1 MATVGDRV
9 GKPGRHSLLGG
20 LLLNHLRTLIA
31 TLGVFYRTPFS
42 SLMTSAVLG
51 IALALPAGLYLI
63 LQNVQQLGA
72 GWDGTARISL
82 FIQRS
87 LADEQAAKLADRL
100 QQWPEI
106 ARVTFKTRDEA
117 LEEFRRYSGFGGAL
131 RALKGNPLP
140 AVIIIQP
147 TRQFSKPRAI
157 AKLLGKLQAMP
168 QTERAQLDLQWV
180 KRLFSIMEIGER
192 AVYVIAGLL
201 ALAVL
206 LIIGNTIRLDIQNRR
221 DEIIITKLIG
231 ATNAFIRRPFLYSGF
246 WYGIVGG
253 LLAWLM
259 VGIAIRLLAGPV
271 NHLST
276 LYASKYTLSGLGLA
290 PSLVLLGSAALLG
303 LIGSWLAV
311 RRHLNAIEPT

>member
-1 MATVGDRV
+1 MAAAADRAL
-9 GKPGRHSLLGG
+9 KSGRHSLLGG
-20 LLLNHLRTLIA
+20 FVLNHLRTLIA

-82 FIQRS
+82 FIKRS
-87 LADEQAAKLADRL
+87 LPDERAAKLADRL

-117 LEEFRRYSGFGGAL
+117 LDEFKRHSGFAGAL

-147 TRQFSKPRAI
+147 TRQSSKPRSI
-157 AKLLGKLQAMP
+157 AKLLGKLQTMP

-192 AVYVIAGLL
+192 AVFVIAGLL

-231 ATNAFIRRPFLYSGF
+231 ATNAFIRRPFLYGGF

-253 LLAWLM
+253 VFAWLM
-259 VGIAIRLLAGPV
+259 VETAIQLLAGPV

-276 LYASKYTLSGLGLA
+276 LYASKYTLSGLGLT
-290 PSLVLLGSAALLG
+290 PSLVLLGSASLLG
-303 LIGSWLAV
+303 LVGSWLAV
-311 RRHLNAIEPT
+311 GRHLSAIEPS